1 MAPQIADMLL
11 PWVVGVVALVARLAT
26 AAVGPTDWDSS
37 QFAAAVSRFDVTHG
51 RPQPPGYF
59 LYVEAGRLVHATG
72 TVSVR
77 SLVIVSA
84 LASAAAAGLVVVAGR
99 DLGGRWVGLAAGVV
113 VAASPFVWFNGS
125 TVDTYSFDLLIAP
138 VLMILAWRA
147 RPHSWHGAA
156 ALAALGLAAGFRQS
170 ILQTF
175 ALLALLA
182 VVASVRRFR
191 EAVVA
196 VGAGLVALAV
206 WAVPMALTQPGGL
219 GTWVK
224 ATRAETQG
232 AFRAT
237 SVLDHAS
244 GGALNFGTFAGY
256 TTLAIAP
263 LVGLAVVSGVV
274 LALRALMKGRTI
286 PRSPTAPTAGPGLA
300 APAVRPDTSS
310 STPAGALQATPP
322 RRAVGRRGRIDWVRP
337 WYQSRTAVLAAA
349 IVPPVAVV
357 TLVEFAKGGYL
368 LAYLPGTVIALLLVP
383 AAVLRPRVRDRRT
396 TSVGGP
402 GSPQG
407 GPGSPQ
413 GGPGVRVRGF
423 LATTWIVVITL
434 AVGAIAVLGA
444 DRFLSG
450 YGVLPTAATTS
461 TSGLWLAQARYQA
474 PYLDTRAA
482 IQRMDDL
489 DASLAALA
497 PHVDAARDVVVIDS
511 VDGGTA
517 FYRNAGWAL
526 PADRVTL
533 IVPGTAVYNEQH
545 GSLYYM
551 SSPTVSVGTGG
562 VVYLIAPPSLPGLA
576 TLARRG
582 LVTVTRTR
590 PIADYR
596 VWRIEPGAR
605 ILGVGVVAVPGP
617 RPLGSGITG

>member
-1 MAPQIADMLL
+1 MVPQIGDMLL

-72 TVSVR
+72 TGSVR

-182 VVASVRRFR
+182 VVASVRRVR

-196 VGAGLVALAV
+196 VGAGLVALAA

-219 GTWVK
+219 GTWVT

-274 LALRALMKGRTI
+274 LAVRASMKGRTI
-286 PRSPTAPTAGPGLA
+286 PRAATAATATTATTA
-300 APAVRPDTSS
+300 ATATNGPAVRPDTSS
-310 STPAGALQATPP
+310 TTPSGVLQATPP
-322 RRAVGRRGRIDWVRP
+322 RRAVGRRGRSGWVRP
-337 WYQSRTAVLAAA
+337 WYQSRTAVLTAA

-407 GPGSPQ
+407 GPG
-413 GGPGVRVRGF
+413 VRVRGF

-450 YGVLPTAATTS
+450 YGVLPAAATTS

-497 PHVDAARDVVVIDS
+497 PHVDAGRDVVVIDS

-545 GSLYYM
+545 GSLYYL